1 MTPLRFGSA
10 VCGGLVCL
18 SFWLTSTASQAQ
30 VALRWK
36 FQPGQTY
43 TQVVKQELST
53 TAMIGPQVVDTK
65 IVQTLDARWRVRSI
79 NDQGVAEIDQEF
91 DRLQLSMQGAGG
103 LSIDFD
109 SKAAEPTA
117 GIARLVAPALKV
129 IANSKFK
136 SKINSRGEIID
147 IQLQE
152 QPGNAI
158 QAIPGLGQLI
168 TKDSLVSM
176 IKASLYPLPANAV
189 GPGDSWTSK
198 VEHQLPQI
206 GKMIE
211 EFQLTYVGPETV
223 DGKQLHRVD
232 LAVNTRIPVDP
243 AKAADV
249 KFAIKEQMTKGMLL
263 FDQEAGAMNR
273 FERTSKMVID
283 VEAQGKVFS
292 QTTNQTVTAQFK
304 LMPPQ

>member
-1 MTPLRFGSA
+1 MTPFRFGSA
-10 VCGGLVCL
+10 ICGGLVGL
-18 SFWLTSTASQAQ
+18 SVWFASTATQAQ

-43 TQVVKQELST
+43 TQVMKQELST
-53 TAMIGPQVVDTK
+53 SAMIGPQVVDTK
-65 IVQTLDARWRVRSI
+65 IVQTLDARWRVRSV
-79 NDQGVAEIDQEF
+79 NDEGVAEIDQEF
-91 DRLQLSMQGAGG
+91 DRLQLSMQGVGG

-109 SKAAEPTA
+109 SKAAEPAA
-117 GIARLVAPALKV
+117 GIVRLVAPALKA

-136 SKINSRGEIID
+136 SKINSRGEIMD

-168 TKDSLVSM
+168 TKESLISM
-176 IKASLYPLPANAV
+176 IKGSLYSLPATAV
-189 GPGDSWTSK
+189 APGDSWTSK

-223 DGKQLHRVD
+223 DGKLLHRVD

-243 AKAADV
+243 AKVADV
-249 KFAIKEQMTKGMLL
+249 KFSIKEQMTKGALF
-263 FDQEAGAMNR
+263 FDQEAGVMDR
-273 FERTSKMVID
+273 FERASKMVID
-283 VEAQGKVFS
+283 VQAQGQVFS
-292 QTTNQTVTAQFK
+292 QTTNQTMTAQFE